1 MFKLS
6 KRIARDVSTDLDDTA
21 IVKFALTS
29 LGYYDDSKTGLSPYG
44 DDQLFHSIKLFQKD
58 KKLKVDGV
66 INPDGPTQS
75 AIKDNLNKNPKA
87 GTAFGDFWKNY
98 RDMREANTVD
108 ADKYFHCKANY
119 EATSRG
125 WDGFATSVFT
135 SNMREAENLVMDPLR
150 KGLGTT
156 LSDIAADQRVNKH
169 GRDAAR
175 SSQYSSAREACE
187 IYRPKGL
194 NEKY

>member
-6 KRIARDVSTDLDDTA
+6 KRIARDVSTDLGDTA

-44 DDQLFHSIKLFQKD
+44 DDQLFHSIKSFQKN

-66 INPDGPTQS
+66 INPDGPTQG
-75 AIKDNLNKNPKA
+75 AIKDNLNKDPKA

-98 RDMREANTVD
+98 WDMRDADTYG

-119 EATSRG
+119 EATKRG
-125 WDGFATSVFT
+125 WDGFAAAGFI
-135 SNMREAENLVMDPLR
+135 SNMREAGNLVWDPIK
-150 KGLGTT
+150 KGQFPFKDTME
-156 LSDIAADQRVNKH
+156 DQHANKH
-169 GRDAAR
+169 GRSAAR
-175 SSQYSSAREACE
+175 SNKFSSASEACA
-187 IYRPKGL
+187 IYRPAGL
-194 NEKY
+194 NDKY